1 MSKKY
6 ITNCVHST
14 CQSIVDMINQEET
27 ITRATFCKHVDKK
40 DREKLE
46 KSLGYAVGKEGGLH
60 MKEDWAVSY
69 HKSEFEDKPCVYFTW
84 SAIEYIFV

>member
-1 MSKKY
+1 MKLGQLTALFGGGLAFLRGIKS
-6 ITNCVHST
+6 
-14 CQSIVDMINQEET
+14 QEAE
-27 ITRATFCKHVDKK
+27 
-40 DREKLE
+40 EKLE